1 MKAVVP
7 SDLCR
12 EVLALDKSVRY
23 AGIADRSDKIV
34 SEEYRKGMHP
44 LISKEVAEFSVMHAA
59 ERMRGRILLRPYLGK
74 PIYSFTLYEKVKRA
88 TIPLEGEN
96 FILMVSFDVEAN
108 HEGLIL
114 RKVLPLLN
122 KYGFLKDTKISQ

>member
-7 SDLCR
+7 IDLCK
-12 EVLALDKSVRY
+12 EVLALDKSIRY

-59 ERMRGRILLRPYLGK
+59 ERMRGRILLRPYLGR
-74 PIYSFTLYEKVKRA
+74 PIYSFTLYEKVKRS
-88 TIPLEGEN
+88 TIPLEGDN
-96 FILMVSFDVEAN
+96 FILMVSFDVEAD
-108 HEGLIL
+108 HEKLIL
-114 RKVLPLLN
+114 KKIFPLLSRHGLW
-122 KYGFLKDTKISQ
+122 KASKTLV

>member
-122 KYGFLKDTKISQ
+122 KYGFRKDTKISQ